1 MGRKS
6 YDLLIWEELRGKAA
20 PPADTAGRKTLFC
33 LGGVFGVD
41 RFARREAAVS
51 PLLMDRYIILLV
63 LVVGTVE
70 LWKTRFFEEK
80 GEDGAF

>member
-1 MGRKS
+1 MGFRDIS
-6 YDLLIWEELRGKAA
+6 LS
-20 PPADTAGRKTLFC
+20 GR
-33 LGGVFGVD
+33 
-41 RFARREAAVS
+41 AAAVS

-80 GEDGAF
+80 GEEGAF

>member
-1 MGRKS
+1 MIVSLDGRRQS
-6 YDLLIWEELRGKAA
+6 
-20 PPADTAGRKTLFC
+20 P
-33 LGGVFGVD
+33 
-41 RFARREAAVS
+41 

>member
-1 MGRKS
+1 MIVSLDGRRQS
-6 YDLLIWEELRGKAA
+6 
-20 PPADTAGRKTLFC
+20 PP
-33 LGGVFGVD
+33 
-41 RFARREAAVS
+41 S
-51 PLLMDRYIILLV
+51 LLMDRYIILLV